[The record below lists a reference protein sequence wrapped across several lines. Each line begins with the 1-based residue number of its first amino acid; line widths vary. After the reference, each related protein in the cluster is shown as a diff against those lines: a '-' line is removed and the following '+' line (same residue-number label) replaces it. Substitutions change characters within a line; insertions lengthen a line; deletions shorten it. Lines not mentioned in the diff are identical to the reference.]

1 MAPGGALKITGVGEI
16 EEVGLVGT
24 AGTDATGDD
33 VCFVGVG
40 CAALGATVGTM
51 LAGAPSGVTKTGAIG
66 FNDAELADA
75 AEAD

>member
-1 MAPGGALKITGVGEI
+1 
-16 EEVGLVGT
+16 
-24 AGTDATGDD
+24 
-33 VCFVGVG
+33 
-40 CAALGATVGTM
+40 M